1 MFLDISVAAQSLCWF
16 LSTLV
21 LYAKATFR
29 ETSKQKFAANDQFI
43 VNLGLS
49 NTIFVCWYIFRFY
62 LKRHF
67 TKTLNEICKH
77 IFMNFSGK
85 NSQVLMSNP
94 QHSVVLSAGG
104 VVTDQNQITYS
115 VAQPQQ
121 PKTVTL
127 TLGKFCYMSN
137 LSSVTKQNLVTKR
150 AFEAK
155 SI

>member
-1 MFLDISVAAQSLCWF
+1 
-16 LSTLV
+16 
-21 LYAKATFR
+21 
-29 ETSKQKFAANDQFI
+29 
-43 VNLGLS
+43 
-49 NTIFVCWYIFRFY
+49 
-62 LKRHF
+62 
-67 TKTLNEICKH
+67 
-77 IFMNFSGK
+77 MNFSGK